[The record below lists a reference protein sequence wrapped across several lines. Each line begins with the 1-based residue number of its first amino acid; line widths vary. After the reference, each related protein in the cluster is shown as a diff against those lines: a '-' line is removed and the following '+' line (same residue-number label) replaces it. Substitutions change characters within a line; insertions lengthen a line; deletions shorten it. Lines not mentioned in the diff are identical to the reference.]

1 MAMSKKPKLSGLI
14 HTPLTPFREDG
25 KVDLALLERA
35 IEFHLSH
42 GADAICAPTHAGE
55 SPSLSEDER
64 RALIRRVVKTVNGRV
79 PVIAHISG
87 AGTLLSARSA
97 ADAEEAG
104 ADAVLATAP
113 YYWKPPAHMLVNH
126 FGEIGDAVDLPVL
139 IHNTPEEMG
148 GTAFSTD
155 MVLKVI
161 ERVKN
166 VAGMVD
172 SSLNW
177 EFQIEVLPLARKRR
191 PEFLMLSGN
200 EHMVSMYAI
209 GGSGALSAL
218 SSVAPKLV
226 QKLHAA
232 CLKEDYASAQQAQF
246 AASKLYSLM
255 KPWPA
260 SSIKAVLSMLGR
272 DLGPTRPPVMPLQAD
287 AKAELWR
294 ALEAT
299 KILAQEP
306 RGW

>member
-1 MAMSKKPKLSGLI
+1 MSKNPKLSGLI
-14 HTPLTPFREDG
+14 HTPLTPFQADG
-25 KVDLALLERA
+25 KVDLDTLERT
-35 IEFHLSH
+35 IEFHLAH
-42 GADAICAPTHAGE
+42 GADAICGPSHPGE
-55 SPSLSEDER
+55 SPSLTEDER
-64 RALIRRVVKTVNGRV
+64 RVLIRRVVKTVNGRV

-97 ADAEEAG
+97 ADAEKAG

-126 FGEIGDAVDLPVL
+126 FAEIGAAVDLPLL

-155 MVLKVI
+155 LVLKIV

-166 VAGMVD
+166 VVGIVD

-177 EFQIEVLPLARKRR
+177 EFQVEVLPLARKIRSD
-191 PEFLMLSGN
+191 FLMLSGS

-209 GGSGALSAL
+209 GGSGAFSAL
-218 SSVAPKLV
+218 SSVAPNLIR
-226 QKLHAA
+226 KLHAA
-232 CLKEDYASAQQAQF
+232 CAKEDYSGAQQAQF

-260 SSIKAVLSMLGR
+260 LSIKAVLAMLGR
-272 DLGPTRPPVMPLQAD
+272 DMGPTRPPVMPLHGE
-287 AKAELWR
+287 AKADLWH
-294 ALEAT
+294 AVEAT

-306 RGW
+306 HGW

>member
-1 MAMSKKPKLSGLI
+1 MAKSKNPKLSGLV
-14 HTPLTPFREDG
+14 HTPLTPFRQDG
-25 KVDLALLERA
+25 KVDLALLPRV

-42 GADAICAPTHAGE
+42 GADVICAPTHAGE

-64 RALIRRVVKTVNGRV
+64 RKMIREVVQIVNGRV
-79 PVIAHISG
+79 PVVTHISG

-97 ADAEEAG
+97 ADAQEAG

-126 FGEIGDAVDLPVL
+126 FGEIGDAIDIPVL

-155 MVLKVI
+155 LVLKVI
-161 ERVKN
+161 ERVKPI
-166 VAGMVD
+166 AGMVD

-177 EFQIEVLPLARKRR
+177 EFQVEVLPLARKLR
-191 PEFLMLSGN
+191 PEFLLLSGN
-200 EHMVSMYAI
+200 EHMVSIYAI
-209 GGSGALSAL
+209 GGSGAFSAI
-218 SSVAPKLV
+218 SSVAPNLIRS
-226 QKLHAA
+226 LHAN
-232 CLKEDYASAQQAQF
+232 CLKGDYAAAQQAQF
-246 AASKLYSLM
+246 AASRLYSLM

-260 SSIKAVLSMLGR
+260 SSIKAALSMLGR

-287 AKAELWR
+287 AKAALWQS
-294 ALEAT
+294 LEAS
-299 KILAQEP
+299 KILANEP